1 MKKFKLKKSIN
12 EEILQPIVKVV
23 TQNENKEDKHYF
35 NQAKFGLINYLKSE
49 AKDGKISLFQNG
61 TIEDEERLKH
71 IIISPCKLSR
81 WEQMDEN
88 ERLVLRESFIS
99 KIQFDFKNQNY
110 LLAIEEKTR
119 KNENGE
125 DILMEHYHLVVSNK
139 TPTGKEFKI
148 NYKKSLMNN
157 YIENYSLRVTRE
169 KLGIKTFSEM
179 KEQKIDKLKNFHQ
192 EKLKSIII
200 KDEISTLHQLSKTIF
215 KNKNETMNL
224 SRLQK
229 HYILAQR
236 ENIFKEMDSLNSSI
250 KDSNEHLKT
259 INDSVKNLSKVK
271 SVLSNQFLRDLT
283 TYQQR
288 SANELNDFSLYT
300 KYEHSFFKKLQQQK
314 LKDKVITQEN
324 FLTSICRNKL
334 FWESQET
341 IRRRHIE
348 YEIKNRQ
355 IEFQR
360 KIKNIAESQLLS
372 LFQNKDKQQEIKDFL
387 GSRLDIQKYLS
398 KENNLHLKTTDEIFS
413 KKLDLYN
420 NYISYINDKIKK
432 HKKED
437 LKLKNQDF
445 QNNIDL

>member
-1 MKKFKLKKSIN
+1 MKKKSIN
-12 EEILQPIVKVV
+12 EEILQPIVKI
-23 TQNENKEDKHYF
+23 TQDNKEDKHYF
-35 NQAKFGLINYLKSE
+35 NQSKYGLINYLRTEFKE
-49 AKDGKISLFQNG
+49 GKIKLYENG
-61 TIEDEERLKH
+61 IIEDEERLKH
-71 IIISPCKLSR
+71 IIVSPCKISR
-81 WEQMDEN
+81 WEQMNDN

-99 KIQFDFKNQNY
+99 KIQFDFKNRNY
-110 LLAIEEKTR
+110 LLAIEEKARVSGNDTV
-119 KNENGE
+119 
-125 DILMEHYHLVVSNK
+125 LMEHFHLIVSNK
-139 TPTGKEFKI
+139 TPTGKVFKI

-157 YIENYSLRVTRE
+157 YIENYSLKETRE

-179 KEQKIDKLKNFHQ
+179 KEQKISKLQSFHQ
-192 EKLKSIII
+192 EKLKYLVV
-200 KDEISTLHQLSKTIF
+200 KDEISTLHELSKTIF
-215 KNKNETMNL
+215 ENKSETMNL

-236 ENIFKEMDSLNSSI
+236 ENIFKEMSSINNSI
-250 KDSNEHLKT
+250 KDSNEHIKT
-259 INDSVKNLSKVK
+259 ISESVKNLSKIK
-271 SVLSNQFLRDLT
+271 SVLSNQFLSDLT

-288 SANELNDFSLYT
+288 SSNELNDFSLYA

-341 IRRRHIE
+341 IKRRHIE

-360 KIKNIAESQLLS
+360 KIKNIETELLS
-372 LFQNKDKQQEIKDFL
+372 LFYSKDKHQEIKDFL
-387 GSRLDIQKYLS
+387 NSKLDIQKYLS

-420 NYISYINDKIKK
+420 NYISYINDKIK

-445 QNNIDL
+445 GKNIEF

>member
-49 AKDGKISLFQNG
+49 AKYGKIRLFENG

-99 KIQFDFKNQNY
+99 KLQLDFRNQNY

-125 DILMEHYHLVVSNK
+125 NILMEHYHFVVSNK
-139 TPTGKEFKI
+139 IPTGKEFKI

-157 YIENYSLRVTRE
+157 YVENYSLKETRK

-192 EKLKSIII
+192 EKLKSVIIR
-200 KDEISTLHQLSKTIF
+200 DEISTLHQLSKVIF

-229 HYILAQR
+229 HYILTQR
-236 ENIFKEMDSLNSSI
+236 ENIFKEMSSINNSI
-250 KDSNEHLKT
+250 KDSTEHIKT
-259 INDSVKNLSKVK
+259 ISESIKNLSKIK
-271 SVLSNQFLRDLT
+271 SVLSNQFLNNIT
-283 TYQQR
+283 SYQQR
-288 SANELNDFSLYT
+288 CSTELNDFTLYT
-300 KYEHSFFKKLQQQK
+300 KYEHNFFKRLQQQK
-314 LKDKVITQEN
+314 LKDKVITQEE
-324 FLTSICRNKL
+324 FITSICRNKN
-334 FWESQET
+334 FWKEEE
-341 IRRRHIE
+341 ILKRRHIE

-355 IEFQR
+355 IEFQK
-360 KIKNIAESQLLS
+360 KIISIENRLLS
-372 LFQNKDKQQEIKDFL
+372 LFQNKDKYQEIGDFL
-387 GSRLDIQKYLS
+387 DSKLNIQKYLS

-420 NYISYINDKIKK
+420 NYISYINDKIK
-432 HKKED
+432 HQKEY

-445 QNNIDL
+445 GKNIEF

>member
-12 EEILQPIVKVV
+12 EEILQPIVKV

-49 AKDGKISLFQNG
+49 AKDGKIRLFENG
-61 TIEDEERLKH
+61 TIEDENRLKH

-88 ERLVLRESFIS
+88 ERVVLRESFIS
-99 KIQFDFKNQNY
+99 KIQLDFRNQNY

-139 TPTGKEFKI
+139 TPTDKKFKI

-157 YIENYSLRVTRE
+157 YIENHSLKETRR
-169 KLGIKTFSEM
+169 KLGVKTFSEM
-179 KEQKIDKLKNFHQ
+179 KEQKIEKLKNHHQ
-192 EKLKSIII
+192 EKIKSIII

-236 ENIFKEMDSLNSSI
+236 ENIFKEMDSLNNSI
-250 KDSNEHLKT
+250 KDSTEHIKT
-259 INDSVKNLSKVK
+259 INESVKNLSKIK
-271 SVLSNQFLRDLT
+271 SVLSNQFLNDLT
-283 TYQQR
+283 SYQQKL
-288 SANELNDFSLYT
+288 ELNDFTLYT
-300 KYEHSFFKKLQQQK
+300 KFEHFFFKKLQQQK
-314 LKDKVITQEN
+314 LKDKVITQEE
-324 FLTSICRNKL
+324 FITSICRNKNYWKEEEIL
-334 FWESQET
+334 K
-341 IRRRHIE
+341 RRHIE

-355 IEFQR
+355 LEFQR
-360 KIKNIAESQLLS
+360 KIKNIEAELVS
-372 LFQNKDKQQEIKDFL
+372 LFYSKDKHQEIKDFL
-387 GSRLDIQKYLS
+387 NSKLDIQKYLS

-420 NYISYINDKIKK
+420 NYLSYINDKIEY
-432 HKKED
+432 KKEN

-445 QNNIDL
+445 GKNIEF